1 MRYNRSSR
9 LAKSKPPPR
18 HNSAILLPQLPQL
31 PTVAE
36 AIRTTISKLL
46 NAGITPDDAP
56 IEARTILRHAC
67 GLTQEKLLASHA
79 DQLSETA
86 IQELDRLLHR
96 RTTREPLAYI
106 VGEREFYGRTFRVD
120 RRVLIPRPE
129 TETLIELCTEFVEQ
143 NNLAQPN
150 ICDIGTGSGII
161 AITLAKQLPNANIT
175 ATDIDVEALELA
187 KTNATHH
194 SVNIQFVVEDATR
207 TVARGDFDI
216 IVSNPP
222 YIQTHTIEDLQPEVR
237 DWEPRRALDGG
248 TDGMKVLRPLI
259 RSLSELLRN
268 SGPTAAF
275 IEIDP
280 PVVAS
285 CLAVAPQ
292 ILSDAEI
299 RIHRDFAGLERFL
312 VILRD

>member
-1 MRYNRSSR
+1 M
-9 LAKSKPPPR
+9 
-18 HNSAILLPQLPQL
+18 

-36 AIRTTISKLL
+36 AIRTTTSKLL

-67 GLTQEKLLASHA
+67 GLTQEKLLAGHA

-86 IQELDRLLHR
+86 IQELDRLLIR

-106 VGEREFYGRTFRVD
+106 LGEREFYGRTFRVD

-129 TETLIELCTEFVEQ
+129 TETLIDLCTDFVEH
-143 NNLAQPN
+143 NNVAQPK

-175 ATDIDVEALELA
+175 AADIDVEALEIA

-194 SVNIQFVVEDATR
+194 SVNIQFAVEDATR

-222 YIQTHTIEDLQPEVR
+222 YIQTHTLGDLQPEVR
-237 DWEPRRALDGG
+237 DWEPRQALDGG
-248 TDGMKVLRPLI
+248 TDGMNILRPLI
-259 RSLSELLRN
+259 HSLPELLRKK
-268 SGPTAAF
+268 GPTAAF
-275 IEIDP
+275 IEIAP
-280 PVVAS
+280 PVVAF
-285 CLAVAPQ
+285 CLEIARQSLP
-292 ILSDAEI
+292 DAEI